1 MGRGGR
7 RSGILPRDYVAHGS
21 FAPPAPGA
29 ITAFGTTLVTGAAD
43 ISGVYALSATGLTQV
58 SATASPGIGYPVA
71 ASGLSTTSG
80 AATAGAGAAVVAAGL
95 TQVSGASTGPAV
107 GAQLTA
113 AGTTQT
119 VGAATATSAAGL
131 VATGL
136 TQTDGGASAGGN
148 PTYPILAT
156 GLTQTDGASNV
167 TALYAATAAGTTQTT
182 GAASQTLTAAVAAT
196 GSTQTTGSAAASKDA
211 AVAASGLVQVTG
223 AASFGAS
230 QLPPSD
236 ALMTLLWHSELGIGL
251 TSGDVQTWTD
261 QLQGVVVSAA
271 GAANRPAYGADG
283 TNFQSRN
290 VVQLNKSGPKYLLV
304 TGASGF
310 PLSGTRPYIVT
321 GFRYRSLASGGSTDS
336 VWAFYENTTARI
348 FARLVDLGGGSLD
361 FKLRYPTSATELD
374 ITPSSVGTAVSI
386 HECWGDGTLLHSR
399 VDGVDTTLSSSATL
413 AANLNSVY
421 FGYTGAGLFQTNA
434 TLAYVLVFSAKPS
447 DPYIAT
453 LRAWS
458 AAYFGTPP

>member
-1 MGRGGR
+1 MGSLNTISDGVGTLTRAELNQLAGTASTITDGVGAL
-7 RSGILPRDYVAHGS
+7 SSLYQLAGIASTLTNGTAAIGS
-21 FAPPAPGA
+21 FPALAGLANTISDSTGA
-29 ITAFGTTLVTGAAD
+29 LTRAELKLLAGNGITVSDGALTVLVAKSLLAQGNTVSDGTAQLDTSGGTTVNIAGSANTVTDG
-43 ISGVYALSATGLTQV
+43 
-58 SATASPGIGYPVA
+58 
-71 ASGLSTTSG
+71 
-80 AATAGAGAAVVAAGL
+80 
-95 TQVSGASTGPAV
+95 
-107 GAQLTA
+107 
-113 AGTTQT
+113 
-119 VGAATATSAAGL
+119 TATLAKLAAL
-131 VATGL
+131 
-136 TQTDGGASAGGN
+136 
-148 PTYPILAT
+148 
-156 GLTQTDGASNV
+156 
-167 TALYAATAAGTTQTT
+167 AATAATVSDGTATFSKLDDITGTAATVSNGT
-182 GAASQTLTAAVAAT
+182 GA
-196 GSTQTTGSAAASKDA
+196 
-211 AVAASGLVQVTG
+211 
-223 AASFGAS
+223 FGVS

-290 VVQLNKSGPKYLLV
+290 VVQLNKAGPKYLLV

-458 AAYFGTPP
+458 ASYFGTPP